1 MSMFDL
7 QSFLHELWIARW
19 AVLFGLGTT
28 VAISA
33 LAIVFG
39 SIVGTLVGL
48 ALTYGGRFLRL
59 AVRAYTDFVRGTPVL
74 VLVLASYYVMST
86 VGINLTPF
94 QAGVLALAVFCSSH
108 VGEIVRGALQA
119 IPKGQMEAAKAIG
132 LTFRQ
137 TFLWVLLPQALRQIL
152 PTWVNT
158 AAEMVK
164 ASTLLSVIGVSE
176 LLLRTQEIISRNFL
190 SLEFY
195 FFAGALY
202 FVINFGIELL
212 GKYVERKTAV
222 AGQG

>member
-1 MSMFDL
+1 MFDL
-7 QSFLHELWIARW
+7 PTFFDELWIARW
-19 AVLFGLGTT
+19 AIVQGLGTT
-28 VAISA
+28 VVISA

-39 SIVGTLVGL
+39 SVLGTVVGL
-48 ALTYGGRFLRL
+48 VLTYGDRISRL
-59 AVRAYTDFVRGTPVL
+59 LFRAYTDFIRGTPVL
-74 VLVLASYYVMST
+74 VLVLASYYVLST
-86 VGINLTPF
+86 VGINLSPF

-108 VGEIVRGALQA
+108 VGEILRGALQA
-119 IPKGQMEAAKAIG
+119 IPKGQLEAAMAIG

-137 TFLWVLLPQALRQIL
+137 AFVWVLLPQALRQIL

-164 ASTLLSVIGVSE
+164 ASTLLSVIGVAE

-195 FFAGALY
+195 FFAGTLY

-212 GKYVERKTAV
+212 GKYVERRTSIP
-222 AGQG
+222 GQG